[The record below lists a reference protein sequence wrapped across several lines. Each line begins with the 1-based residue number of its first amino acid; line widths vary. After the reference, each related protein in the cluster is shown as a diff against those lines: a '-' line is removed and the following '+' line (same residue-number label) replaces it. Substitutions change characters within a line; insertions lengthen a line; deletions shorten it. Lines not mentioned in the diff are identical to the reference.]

1 MELLWAI
8 APFFM
13 AGFLGTVFAR
23 FTGLSMSMC
32 VALMFLYMGATPV
45 ECMAALLMFNVFTYF
60 TVYSSLHVMKLK
72 SFTFFPGWKLV
83 IPVLVTLA
91 LAALSPFA
99 GIWFFIFV
107 FLMEIFAKIYKDMD
121 KAHRPAKGKI
131 VQMVIIAAVLMSIG
145 VALVQLVPQ
154 NYYYIVA
161 GVVILIYTAVMWVS
175 GNRRKGVSLWDKWLY
190 FTAFLTGFS
199 GIEAIDWNVAMHRNQ
214 ESVLSRC
221 YPIVLNGAMILALI
235 VSFVLY
241 RYFSLG
247 ALFATIG
254 SAFGIRLFG
263 LFNHNEKAAF
273 SYLTMFVAVLAALV
287 FMIIQ
292 PQPTGFPVIPMAE
305 NTGIFTF

>member
-13 AGFLGTVFAR
+13 AGFLGTVLAR

-32 VALMFLYMGATPV
+32 VALFFLYMGATPV
-45 ECMAALLMFNVFTYF
+45 ECMAAMLMFNVFTYF

-72 SFTFFPGWKLV
+72 GFTFFPGWKLV
-83 IPVLVTLA
+83 IPVVITIA
-91 LAALSPFA
+91 LAAVSPFA

-121 KAHRPAKGKI
+121 KAHRPAKGDI
-131 VQMVIIAAVLMSIG
+131 VKMVVIAAVLMSIG
-145 VALVQLVPQ
+145 VALVQFVPQ
-154 NYYYIVA
+154 HYYYIVA
-161 GVVILIYTAVMWVS
+161 GVVILIYAIVMWRS
-175 GNRRKGVSLWDKWLY
+175 GNRRKGASLWDKWLY
-190 FTAFLTGFS
+190 ATAFLTGLS
-199 GIEAIDWNVAMHRNQ
+199 GIEASSWNQAMHRQQ
-214 ESVLSRC
+214 ESALSRC
-221 YPIVLNGAMILALI
+221 YPIVLNGAMILALV

-263 LFNHNEKAAF
+263 LYAHNEKGKF
-273 SYLTMFVAVLAALV
+273 SYFTLFIAVLAALI

-292 PQPTGFPVIPMAE
+292 PQPVGFPVIPMAE